1 MNISFEQWSAGQGV
15 VRHDKLTQER
25 ILDLLAEL
33 ERQELCSREQAL
45 RLVTAA
51 DYLCNMAM
59 WLTVHM
65 TYS

>member
-33 ERQELCSREQAL
+33 ER
-45 RLVTAA
+45 
-51 DYLCNMAM
+51 
-59 WLTVHM
+59 
-65 TYS
+65 